1 MMVGDGN
8 GSDEEEGEE
17 EEDDDADDYGDY
29 GEDDLGHKNSAGK
42 FYGYKNNDS
51 DMMLEDYD
59 GNQINH
65 AKRSL
70 L

>member
-8 GSDEEEGEE
+8 GSDEEEE
-17 EEDDDADDYGDY
+17 EEDDDADDY

>member
-17 EEDDDADDYGDY
+17 DDDSDDYGDY

-42 FYGYKNNDS
+42 FYGYK
-51 DMMLEDYD
+51 
-59 GNQINH
+59 IVI
-65 AKRSL
+65 
-70 L
+70 